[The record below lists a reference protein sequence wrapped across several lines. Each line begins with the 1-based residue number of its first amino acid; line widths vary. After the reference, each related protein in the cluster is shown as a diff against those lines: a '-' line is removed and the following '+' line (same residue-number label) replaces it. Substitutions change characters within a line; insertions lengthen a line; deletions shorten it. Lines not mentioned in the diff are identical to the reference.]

1 VAKLV
6 LWGVEWG
13 LVDYEKVEKKRN
25 QKKSLE
31 LEGL

>member
-6 LWGVEWG
+6 LWGAKWE
-13 LVDYEKVEKKRN
+13 LVDYEKVAKKKN